1 MDFLISH
8 TSKSINADLILP
20 PSKSISNRAL
30 IIQALCQS
38 KPKLLNLSKSS
49 DTQSLVQAL
58 QTTSKTIDVGDA
70 GTSMR
75 FITAYLSQQEGSYI
89 LTGCDRMKERPIG
102 HLVEALNSIGAD
114 INYLE
119 KDGFPPLA
127 INGKALEGGKV
138 DISTSVSSQF
148 VSALL
153 LIAPTLKKGLSLS
166 LKGELLS
173 KPYIKMTLDIMRYF
187 GIQSSWTNNSIQVEP
202 QKYVSKDLKVDSD
215 WSALAFILQAMSIAK
230 SAQVSISG
238 LSKDSWQGDS
248 YVLNLFEKF
257 GLEYEFKDEKLYLKK
272 LNKDLNGDYN
282 VNLIDTPDLAQ
293 AYCCTLSALSKLA
306 KIKGLNNL
314 KLKESHR
321 LKALHM
327 ELNKI
332 GQHSRY
338 SEDTIQLESSVLH
351 TPTESFDSHNDHRM
365 AMCLAPFALLF
376 DIKIKNIEV
385 VNKSYPSYWE
395 DLKKMGFTISPLTH
409 SNS

>member
-30 IIQALCQS
+30 IIQALCQP
-38 KPKLLNLSKSS
+38 KPKILNLSQSS

-58 QTTSKTIDVGDA
+58 QTTSKTIDIGDA
-70 GTSMR
+70 GTSIR
-75 FITAYLSQQEGSYI
+75 FITAYLSQQKGSYI
-89 LTGCDRMKERPIG
+89 LTGSDRMKERPIG

-127 INGKALEGGKV
+127 INGKALEGGKL

-153 LIAPTLKKGLSLS
+153 LIAPTLQKGLSLS
-166 LKGELLS
+166 LKGKLLS
-173 KPYIKMTLDIMRYF
+173 KPYIKMTLDIMKYF
-187 GIQSSWTNNSIQVEP
+187 GIQSTWIKNTIKVES
-202 QKYVSKDLKVDSD
+202 QKYIAKDLKVESD
-215 WSALAFILQAMSIAK
+215 WSALAFILQIISIAK

-238 LSKDSWQGDS
+238 LSKNSWQGDI
-248 YVLNLFEKF
+248 YVLSLFKNF
-257 GLEYEFKDEKLYLKK
+257 GIQYEFKNEKLFLSN
-272 LNKDLNGDYN
+272 NKDLLSGNFN

-293 AYCCTLSALSKLA
+293 AYCCSLSALSKSA

-314 KLKESHR
+314 KYKESHR
-321 LKALHM
+321 LKALHL
-327 ELNKI
+327 EFNKI
-332 GQHSRY
+332 GQLSRY
-338 SEDTIQLESSVLH
+338 YEDTMELEASILH
-351 TPTESFDSHNDHRM
+351 APTDSFNSHNDHRM

-376 DIKIKNIEV
+376 EIKIKNVEV
-385 VNKSYPSYWE
+385 VNKSYPSYWN
-395 DLKKMGFTISPLTH
+395 DLKKMGFIIYPLTDL
-409 SNS
+409 NN